1 MIYAN
6 KKKKK
11 KKKKEDTDC
20 AETKVGRQFHVVNAY
35 NMKILYS

>member
-11 KKKKEDTDC
+11 EKQDTDC
-20 AETKVGRQFHVVNAY
+20 AETKVGRQFQVVNAY